1 MKCIKHKR
9 RHAVAVCSFCGAGLC
24 HDCAGKTTD
33 GRWVCSS
40 ICRRISGTITH
51 GFEDLHNELHML
63 SRVQAVA
70 SVVAGMLFFL
80 AGPIVIPSGF
90 LFLGVYLM
98 VAGVICAGAGLAWHR
113 KEVALRKQ

>member
-1 MKCIKHKR
+1 M
-9 RHAVAVCSFCGAGLC
+9 AVCSFCGAGLC

-51 GFEDLHNELHML
+51 GFEDIHNELHML